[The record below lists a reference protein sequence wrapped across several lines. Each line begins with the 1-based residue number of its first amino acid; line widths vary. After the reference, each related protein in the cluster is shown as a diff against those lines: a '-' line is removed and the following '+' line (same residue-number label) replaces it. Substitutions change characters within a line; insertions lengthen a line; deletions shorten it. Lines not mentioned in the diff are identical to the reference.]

1 MTTASAAILFASL
14 GTVLAIRHFPLLVLL
29 DMPAAAE
36 PMDSIFAK
44 AEPALRYHMDEAGVS
59 AETQK
64 KIYEQGI
71 VSLRTFAGLE
81 EDRKAV
87 RQVLQS
93 DFGLDPSGNLA
104 LRSDIAL
111 LLCVWE
117 SARTQLSVQ
126 EKNRQESKLGMQQR
140 IVQPSDYATMRSAVE
155 AKHGR
160 LKDREAPSKGM
171 IASKL
176 EQVEDGAPIAED
188 LREVTSFADSEVEAY
203 NAIIDPS
210 MGFLRIRP
218 GKTTTTPPATPEELR
233 LRHRRIGLAWDFVKA
248 RHSTRAWLPTS
259 PVDTFRKLSD
269 YVLGASVAGLRTSDQ
284 RSPTWSLVLTYE
296 LELRKAA
303 YRFVRDGEC
312 ACIDTAIEKAMD
324 SPKLLTEHFVV
335 PFTLGK
341 SLSLT
346 NVGSANDK
354 ANDKGGKLM
363 PSWDRQWGKAS
374 KTLEGKPICFKY
386 QKGKCPNKSCRFAHV
401 CQRCFGRHSFSQCNF
416 KKELGHGRAPEQAA
430 S

>member
-1 MTTASAAILFASL
+1 
-14 GTVLAIRHFPLLVLL
+14 
-29 DMPAAAE
+29 
-36 PMDSIFAK
+36 
-44 AEPALRYHMDEAGVS
+44 MDEAGVS

-64 KIYEQGI
+64 KIYEQGK
-71 VSLRTFAGLE
+71 TFASLE

-87 RQVLQS
+87 RAVLQS

-155 AKHGR
+155 AKHGT

-188 LREVTSFADSEVEAY
+188 LREVTSFAGSEVEAY

-259 PVDTFRKLSD
+259 SVDTFRKSSD
-269 YVLGASVAGLRTSDQ
+269 YVLDASVAGLRTSDQ

-303 YRFVRDGEC
+303 CRFARDGEC
-312 ACIDTAIEKAMD
+312 ACIDSAIEKAMD

-335 PFTLGK
+335 AFTLGK
-341 SLSLT
+341 SVSPA
-346 NVGSANDK
+346 NGGSANDK
-354 ANDKGGKLM
+354 ASDMGGKLM

-374 KTLEGKPICFKY
+374 KTPAGKPICFKY
-386 QKGKCPNKSCRFAHV
+386 QKGKCL
-401 CQRCFGRHSFSQCNF
+401 
-416 KKELGHGRAPEQAA
+416 KEVLSICACLPAMFWSPPLLAVPFQEGAWKWAGAGAGCLVTIC
-430 S
+430 

>member
-1 MTTASAAILFASL
+1 MNK
-14 GTVLAIRHFPLLVLL
+14 
-29 DMPAAAE
+29 E
-36 PMDSIFAK
+36 
-44 AEPALRYHMDEAGVS
+44 
-59 AETQK
+59 
-64 KIYEQGI
+64 GI

-87 RQVLQS
+87 RTVLQS
-93 DFGLDPSGNLA
+93 DFGLDPAGNLA
-104 LRSDIAL
+104 LRSDVAL

-188 LREVTSFADSEVEAY
+188 LRKVTSFADSEVEAY

-218 GKTTTTPPATPEELR
+218 GKTTTTPPSTPEELR

-248 RHSTRAWLPTS
+248 RHTTRAHALGCLHHRSTRSANCPIMFWVHQSLVCARPTS
-259 PVDTFRKLSD
+259 EVPRGLWSPLMSWNCERPLIGLFSP
-269 YVLGASVAGLRTSDQ
+269 ASG
-284 RSPTWSLVLTYE
+284 SPTH
-296 LELRKAA
+296 
-303 YRFVRDGEC
+303 
-312 ACIDTAIEKAMD
+312 EKG
-324 SPKLLTEHFVV
+324 F
-335 PFTLGK
+335 GK
-341 SLSLT
+341 
-346 NVGSANDK
+346 
-354 ANDKGGKLM
+354 GKQM
-363 PSWDRQWGKAS
+363 PSWDRQWGKSS
-374 KTLEGKPICFKY
+374 KTPEGKPICFKF
-386 QKGKCPNKSCRFAHV
+386 QKGRCSDKACRFAHA
-401 CQRCFGRHSFSQCNF
+401 CQRCFGRHPFTQCRF
-416 KKELGHGRAPEQAA
+416 KKEAGNGRVPEEAA

>member
-1 MTTASAAILFASL
+1 M
-14 GTVLAIRHFPLLVLL
+14 
-29 DMPAAAE
+29 
-36 PMDSIFAK
+36 
-44 AEPALRYHMDEAGVS
+44 
-59 AETQK
+59 
-64 KIYEQGI
+64 
-71 VSLRTFAGLE
+71 RTFAGLE

-87 RQVLQS
+87 RTVLQS
-93 DFGLDPSGNLA
+93 DFGLDPAGNLA
-104 LRSDIAL
+104 LRSDVAL

-218 GKTTTTPPATPEELR
+218 GKTTTTPPSTPEELR
-233 LRHRRIGLAWDFVKA
+233 LRHRRIGLASLGFCESA
-248 RHSTRAWLPTS
+248 SHHTRLVAYIAS
-259 PVDTFRKLSD
+259 SVDTFRELSD
-269 YVLGASVAGLRTSDQ
+269 YVLGASVAGLRAADQ

-296 LELRKAA
+296 LEEGKAA
-303 YRFVRDGEC
+303 YRFVRDGDC
-312 ACIDTAIEKAMD
+312 ACIDSAIEKAMD

-341 SLSLT
+341 SFSPAS
-346 NVGSANDK
+346 GSPAHE
-354 ANDKGGKLM
+354 KGIGKGKQM
-363 PSWDRQWGKAS
+363 PSWDRQWGKSS
-374 KTLEGKPICFKY
+374 KTPEGKPNCFKF
-386 QKGKCPNKSCRFAHV
+386 QKGRCSDKACRFAHA
-401 CQRCFGRHSFSQCNF
+401 CQR
-416 KKELGHGRAPEQAA
+416 
-430 S
+430 

>member
-1 MTTASAAILFASL
+1 
-14 GTVLAIRHFPLLVLL
+14 
-29 DMPAAAE
+29 MPAAAE
-36 PMDSIFAK
+36 PRDSVFAK

-64 KIYEQGI
+64 KIYEQGK
-71 VSLRTFAGLE
+71 TFASLE

-87 RQVLQS
+87 RAVLQS

-117 SARTQLSVQ
+117 SVRTQLSVQ

-210 MGFLRIRP
+210 MGFLHIRP
-218 GKTTTTPPATPEELR
+218 GKTTTTPPATPEEVP

-259 PVDTFRKLSD
+259 SVDTFRKLSD

-303 YRFVRDGEC
+303 YRFARDGEC
-312 ACIDTAIEKAMD
+312 ACIDSAIEKAMD

-335 PFTLGK
+335 AFTLGK
-341 SLSLT
+341 SVSPA
-346 NVGSANDK
+346 NGGSANDK
-354 ANDKGGKLM
+354 ASDMGGKLM

-374 KTLEGKPICFKY
+374 KTPAGKPICFKY
-386 QKGKCPNKSCRFAHV
+386 QKGKCLKEVLSICACLPAMFWSPPLFAVRQEGAWKSAGAGAGCLV
-401 CQRCFGRHSFSQCNF
+401 TIC
-416 KKELGHGRAPEQAA
+416 
-430 S
+430 

>member
-1 MTTASAAILFASL
+1 MRLVF
-14 GTVLAIRHFPLLVLL
+14 LL
-29 DMPAAAE
+29 
-36 PMDSIFAK
+36 
-44 AEPALRYHMDEAGVS
+44 RRR
-59 AETQK
+59 K
-64 KIYEQGI
+64 KNYEQGI

-93 DFGLDPSGNLA
+93 DFGLHPSGNLA

-203 NAIIDPS
+203 NAIIAS
-210 MGFLRIRP
+210 L
-218 GKTTTTPPATPEELR
+218 TPQWVFCAFALARRLQHR
-233 LRHRRIGLAWDFVKA
+233 LRPRR
-248 RHSTRAWLPTS
+248 S
-259 PVDTFRKLSD
+259 
-269 YVLGASVAGLRTSDQ
+269 
-284 RSPTWSLVLTYE
+284 
-296 LELRKAA
+296 
-303 YRFVRDGEC
+303 C
-312 ACIDTAIEKAMD
+312 
-324 SPKLLTEHFVV
+324 
-335 PFTLGK
+335 
-341 SLSLT
+341 
-346 NVGSANDK
+346 GSATG
-354 ANDKGGKLM
+354 AL
-363 PSWDRQWGKAS
+363 A
-374 KTLEGKPICFKY
+374 L
-386 QKGKCPNKSCRFAHV
+386 
-401 CQRCFGRHSFSQCNF
+401 
-416 KKELGHGRAPEQAA
+416 LGIL
-430 S
+430 

>member
-1 MTTASAAILFASL
+1 
-14 GTVLAIRHFPLLVLL
+14 
-29 DMPAAAE
+29 MPAAAE
-36 PMDSIFAK
+36 PRDSVFAK
-44 AEPALRYHMDEAGVS
+44 AEPALRYHMDEADEAGVS

-87 RQVLQS
+87 RAVLQS

-126 EKNRQESKLGMQQR
+126 EKNPQESKLGMQQR
-140 IVQPSDYATMRSAVE
+140 IVQPSDYATMRGAVE

-160 LKDREAPSKGM
+160 LKDCEAPSKGM

-176 EQVEDGAPIAED
+176 EQVKDGAPIAED

-233 LRHRRIGLAWDFVKA
+233 LRHRHWPCLGFCESAPF
-248 RHSTRAWLPTS
+248 HSCL
-259 PVDTFRKLSD
+259 
-269 YVLGASVAGLRTSDQ
+269 VAHIVS
-284 RSPTWSLVLTYE
+284 
-296 LELRKAA
+296 
-303 YRFVRDGEC
+303 
-312 ACIDTAIEKAMD
+312 
-324 SPKLLTEHFVV
+324 
-335 PFTLGK
+335 
-341 SLSLT
+341 
-346 NVGSANDK
+346 
-354 ANDKGGKLM
+354 
-363 PSWDRQWGKAS
+363 
-374 KTLEGKPICFKY
+374 
-386 QKGKCPNKSCRFAHV
+386 
-401 CQRCFGRHSFSQCNF
+401 
-416 KKELGHGRAPEQAA
+416 
-430 S
+430 

>member
-1 MTTASAAILFASL
+1 MYSLLLMAAASL
-14 GTVLAIRHFPLLVLL
+14 EIILKKV
-29 DMPAAAE
+29 
-36 PMDSIFAK
+36 
-44 AEPALRYHMDEAGVS
+44 EPALRYHMDEAGVS

-64 KIYEQGI
+64 KVYEQGI

-87 RQVLQS
+87 RTVLQS
-93 DFGLDPSGNLA
+93 DFGLDPAGNLA
-104 LRSDIAL
+104 LRSDVAL

-218 GKTTTTPPATPEELR
+218 GKTTTTPPSTPEELR

-248 RHSTRAWLPTS
+248 RHTTRAWLPTS
-259 PVDTFRKLSD
+259 SVDTFRKLSD
-269 YVLGASVAGLRTSDQ
+269 YVLGASVAGLRAADQ
-284 RSPTWSLVLTYE
+284 RSPTWSLVPTYE
-296 LELRKAA
+296 LELRKTA
-303 YRFVRDGEC
+303 YRFVF
-312 ACIDTAIEKAMD
+312 
-324 SPKLLTEHFVV
+324 P
-335 PFTLGK
+335 
-341 SLSLT
+341 
-346 NVGSANDK
+346 
-354 ANDKGGKLM
+354 
-363 PSWDRQWGKAS
+363 
-374 KTLEGKPICFKY
+374 
-386 QKGKCPNKSCRFAHV
+386 
-401 CQRCFGRHSFSQCNF
+401 CQRKPST
-416 KKELGHGRAPEQAA
+416 
-430 S
+430 